1 MLKHSRGKTMSTEQE
16 ALDRFS
22 QSFKLGWL
30 LAVLEFNGD
39 FEPITEKGYLEPTNT
54 QKVLSLLPSA
64 IYRANENG
72 HRDKIEDLVLSIGDV
87 PRELDEKQQ
96 KEFVDGYRTEA
107 LLQTPFPGYFPR
119 CCEPYFSRDQ

>member
-1 MLKHSRGKTMSTEQE
+1 MNTEQE
-16 ALDRFS
+16 AFSRFS

-30 LAVLEFNGD
+30 LAVLEFHGD
-39 FEPITEKGYLEPTNT
+39 FEPIVEKDYLEPTNT
-54 QKVLSLLPSA
+54 QRVLSLLPSA
-64 IYRANENG
+64 IYRAHENG
-72 HRDKIEDLVLSIGDV
+72 HKDKIEDLVLSIGDV

-119 CCEPYFSRDQ
+119 RCKPYFPHEQ